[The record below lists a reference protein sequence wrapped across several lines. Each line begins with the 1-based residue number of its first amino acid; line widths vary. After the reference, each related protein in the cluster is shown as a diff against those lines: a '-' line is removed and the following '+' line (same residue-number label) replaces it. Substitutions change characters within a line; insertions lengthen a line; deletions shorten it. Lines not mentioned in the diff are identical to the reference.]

1 MMTEKARQDTH
12 KHQIMSTT
20 SEWFGPPRHIF
31 QGLSHYYTTKP
42 LLIALHMVQIVRFG
56 TWKGKRKKGRYF
68 EHIPLKI
75 VITRAVYSPLED
87 YFAK

>member
-1 MMTEKARQDTH
+1 MKAEYFVFL
-12 KHQIMSTT
+12 T
-20 SEWFGPPRHIF
+20 SQPKQFFELTCPFWT
-31 QGLSHYYTTKP
+31 QMKQLTSSND
-42 LLIALHMVQIVRFG
+42 LFG